1 MLRQGTYSCARFTLY
16 EYIQSLATQNRSG
29 PTPIWLLATC
39 AGVAGGLAGLIGN
52 PFEIVLVRMC
62 TDGIKPIG
70 ERYGY
75 SNGAQAVYVVAR
87 DEGTRALYRGLGP
100 NVIRSV
106 LMSTLLP
113 LSLPCTLT
121 IKDVSQLAVYDA
133 MKRSLLAS
141 SYNLTDSIPL
151 HLSCGLVA
159 GTIATT
165 LCAPVDVLKSRI
177 QSEATHTTLLQ
188 ICKTGIRNEGMGFFM
203 RGWTPAWLRLT

>member
-70 ERYGY
+70 ERYGH

-113 LSLPCTLT
+113 LSLPCTLNNQRCLST
-121 IKDVSQLAVYDA
+121 SSLRRNETFPSRLVLQFNRFDPSP
-133 MKRSLLAS
+133 SLLWS
-141 SYNLTDSIPL
+141 RSRNDRYHPL
-151 HLSCGLVA
+151 RPG
-159 GTIATT
+159 
-165 LCAPVDVLKSRI
+165 
-177 QSEATHTTLLQ
+177 
-188 ICKTGIRNEGMGFFM
+188 
-203 RGWTPAWLRLT
+203 